1 MFDFCSHIITDRKTV
16 VNRVKKKKGVY
27 LIDFYATW
35 CGPCKVFGNTLEEF
49 SKLHPDLKIFKINVD
64 ECTDITETFNVMSL
78 PTIIYTT
85 LDEIWRH
92 NGLMT
97 LKQLENKIYAS
108 NKFLHRS

>member
-1 MFDFCSHIITDRKTV
+1 MIIEHNSENPV
-16 VNRVKKKKGVY
+16 VLGQTPV
-27 LIDFYATW
+27 LLDFYATW

-49 SKLHPDLKIFKINVD
+49 SKLHPALKIFKINAD
-64 ECTDITETFNVMSL
+64 ECPDITETFNVMSL

-97 LKQLENKIYAS
+97 LKQLEDKVYGNS
-108 NKFLHRS
+108 NISS

>member
-1 MFDFCSHIITDRKTV
+1 MIIEHNSENPV
-16 VNRVKKKKGVY
+16 VLGETPV
-27 LIDFYATW
+27 LLDFYAIW

-49 SKLHPDLKIFKINVD
+49 SKLHPDITIFKINVD
-64 ECTDITETFNVMSL
+64 EQEETAENFKVTNL

-97 LKQLENKIYAS
+97 LQQLENKIYGS
-108 NKFLHRS
+108 KPN

>member
-1 MFDFCSHIITDRKTV
+1 MLIEHNSENPV
-16 VNRVKKKKGVY
+16 VLGQTPV
-27 LIDFYATW
+27 LLDFYATW

-64 ECTDITETFNVMSL
+64 DQPETAESFNVMSL

-97 LKQLENKIYAS
+97 LKQLEDKIYGS
-108 NKFLHRS
+108 KE